1 VDNADLLAANGL
13 GVLEGESQDTLGSL
27 TGDKLDALN
36 DTIDDNMFNTRVFTL
51 GVLSDQDGVDIIIRG
66 LVASDGS
73 AGSQISEEVER
84 SSESK
89 VQRDMSLANGGSEGT
104 LEGDL
109 VLLNVLNGSIGDGS
123 LAVLDNGG
131 NVDRL
136 PSNGGLCGGEDVLDG
151 LRDLGANTVTLDQA
165 DQEVTI
171 GILGTVVLSNSFA
184 RG

>member
-51 GVLSDQDGVDIIIRG
+51 GVLSDQDGVDIVIRG

-73 AGSQISEEVER
+73 AGSQISEEVEC

-89 VQRDMSLANGGSEGT
+89 VQGDMSLANGG
-104 LEGDL
+104 LE
-109 VLLNVLNGSIGDGS
+109 
-123 LAVLDNGG
+123 
-131 NVDRL
+131 R
-136 PSNGGLCGGEDVLDG
+136 DVSHWVM
-151 LRDLGANTVTLDQA
+151 RETQTVTNLVHGDVQ
-165 DQEVTI
+165 
-171 GILGTVVLSNSFA
+171 
-184 RG
+184 RGDP